1 VTGRATVMPTL
12 LLLALATGQA
22 AAQQA
27 PPPPDS
33 DAATLK
39 FGALSIKP
47 SIAIDNLGRDNN
59 VFNDPVDPKSDFTM
73 TLTPA
78 ADVVFQ
84 PGRLKLTYRQAV
96 EYVYYQTYDS
106 EGGANNRASIRT
118 DVDLGILRP
127 YAAVSGLDTKDRPNH
142 EVDERARHNERDY
155 FGGTTVKLFTRT
167 TAGIEV
173 RQKRIRYDENAE
185 FRGENLAQALDHTND
200 IITGNVG
207 IELTPFTSFMLD
219 FNRERDRFE
228 LDPSRNST
236 SFRIMPTFLFSPLG
250 LINGTV
256 AVGYRSF
263 TPDDP
268 ATPVFK
274 GFVTDVTTRF
284 TLYDIHRFDLRAARD
299 VNYSYEQDAPY
310 FVGTTLE
317 VGWTFAMT
325 SRFDA
330 RTSAGRTNMSYRTR
344 TGVTLAQPDDTY
356 FAYSVGGG
364 YRIRP
369 RLRVGVTGEWARRDS
384 DRSAVR
390 AYDNNRIYASLAW
403 GT

>member
-1 VTGRATVMPTL
+1 
-12 LLLALATGQA
+12 
-22 AAQQA
+22 
-27 PPPPDS
+27 
-33 DAATLK
+33 
-39 FGALSIKP
+39 
-47 SIAIDNLGRDNN
+47 
-59 VFNDPVDPKSDFTM
+59 
-73 TLTPA
+73 
-78 ADVVFQ
+78 
-84 PGRLKLTYRQAV
+84 
-96 EYVYYQTYDS
+96 
-106 EGGANNRASIRT
+106 
-118 DVDLGILRP
+118 
-127 YAAVSGLDTKDRPNH
+127 
-142 EVDERARHNERDY
+142 
-155 FGGTTVKLFTRT
+155 
-167 TAGIEV
+167 
-173 RQKRIRYDENAE
+173 
-185 FRGENLAQALDHTND
+185 
-200 IITGNVG
+200 
-207 IELTPFTSFMLD
+207 
-219 FNRERDRFE
+219 
-228 LDPSRNST
+228 
-236 SFRIMPTFLFSPLG
+236 MPTFLFSPLG

-390 AYDNNRIYASLAW
+390 TYDNNRIYASLAW